1 MVEERKIKE
10 QMEEEVEGAKESHLN
25 SSKVREQNKHRQED
39 RSVSFYLLPFISCFS
54 NELTEG

>member
-10 QMEEEVEGAKESHLN
+10 QMDEEVEGANESHLN

-39 RSVSFYLLPFISCFS
+39 RV
-54 NELTEG
+54 